1 MSMIRVIREPTGY
14 QFNSFPSSNL
24 DQSSVPLIKPLDY
37 GITPMMFGLMLNKNL
52 EVADLLIEAGA
63 NLEAGDRNGLTPLMG
78 VAAHLGLGQTL
89 LLLNAGTRL

>member
-1 MSMIRVIREPTGY
+1 MIRVIWEPTGY
-14 QFNSFPSSNL
+14 QFHSFPSSNL
-24 DQSSVPLIKPLDY
+24 DQSSVLLIKPLDY

-63 NLEAGDRNGLTPLMG
+63 NLEAGDRNGLTPQMG
-78 VAAHLGLGQTL
+78 VAAHLWLGQTL

>member
-1 MSMIRVIREPTGY
+1 MSMIRVIWEPTGY
-14 QFNSFPSSNL
+14 QFHSFPSSNL
-24 DQSSVPLIKPLDY
+24 DQSSVLLIKPLDY
-37 GITPMMFGLMLNKNL
+37 GITPMLNKNL

-78 VAAHLGLGQTL
+78 VAAHLWLGQTL